1 MLPEAARGPDADAD
15 LQAIRRIQQGMSRD
29 GLIPPGSLESVRDFV
44 AVSNPAVR
52 AAHMDLASLYTNEF
66 ASMK

>member
-1 MLPEAARGPDADAD
+1 MQR
-15 LQAIRRIQQGMSRD
+15 GMSSD
-29 GLIPPGSLESVRDFV
+29 GVIPPGSLEAVRDFV

-52 AAHMDLASLYTNEF
+52 AAHIDLTSLYTNEF